1 MGTLLCLICIAVA
14 NFVVLGQPSAAQ
26 RANTTLLLTYPGQIL
41 QADGSQTCHSE
52 GQRKRVRNEVDSA
65 MLSLLRETVVPLL
78 QQNFSCG
85 GSFGWRRVAYLDM
98 SDPSQSCPYVWKEIT
113 TPHRVC
119 GRRSTSSSGS
129 CEEIIYTTGSA
140 QYNQVC
146 GRITGYQLGNT
157 DTFLGSRLSIDT
169 NYVDGVSV
177 THGTPRQHVWT
188 FSNGLDELST
198 SNPYATCP
206 CVTGSTNGPRIP

>member
-14 NFVVLGQPSAAQ
+14 NLVVLGQPSAAQ

-65 MLSLLRETVVPLL
+65 MLSLLRESAVPLL
-78 QQNFSCG
+78 QNFSCG
-85 GSFGWRRVAYLDM
+85 GSFGWRRAAYLDM
-98 SDPSQSCPYVWKEIT
+98 SDPSQPCPYVW
-113 TPHRVC
+113 
-119 GRRSTSSSGS
+119 RRSISSSGS
-129 CEEIIYTTGSA
+129 CEGLIYSTGSA

-146 GRITGYQLGNT
+146 GRIIGYQLGNT
-157 DTFLGSRLSIDT
+157 DGFLGSRLSIDT

-177 THGTPRQHVWT
+177 THGTPANTSGHSLMVLMNFPQVTPMQHAPVSLGALMDPVFPHLWGRIVSVRQ
-188 FSNGLDELST
+188 
-198 SNPYATCP
+198 A
-206 CVTGSTNGPRIP
+206 